1 MDITTLRVSVTVIRF
16 VVFIGIVWWTFSGK
30 RDDDFAQAAQL
41 PFEQD

>member
-1 MDITTLRVSVTVIRF
+1 MDIPALAVSVTVVSF